1 MRRSKKQRPR
11 CCRRL
16 LRRLEL
22 LVVGLWRS
30 QGQAAEVFLLD
41 LAAEELN
48 LGPSMNNEATSIPK
62 GDIVEELYSDTTSLW
77 EKLRDNIAGSLE
89 EMMSALDRMRQ
100 KCKRIMRGHSTG
112 MHQKSTVPQDT
123 GLRTPYR
130 NNRLPLL
137 GLPHRQDPQLPH
149 VLDVG
154 KACGT
159 VYDKPIG
166 QCR

>member
-62 GDIVEELYSDTTSLW
+62 ELRASIFCTHR
-77 EKLRDNIAGSLE
+77 RDHLAGSYEPCKPSLPFTGG
-89 EMMSALDRMRQ
+89 SCMRN
-100 KCKRIMRGHSTG
+100 RRDHS
-112 MHQKSTVPQDT
+112 V
-123 GLRTPYR
+123 
-130 NNRLPLL
+130 LPAIISI
-137 GLPHRQDPQLPH
+137 
-149 VLDVG
+149 G
-154 KACGT
+154 KH
-159 VYDKPIG
+159 
-166 QCR
+166 